1 MQGVNEMLI
10 VRIGTKE
17 GDLANIIV
25 KSITLEKLQDLVGG
39 YIEPSTPVQLRERG
53 IELLANEEGLLQ
65 GLNLNDN
72 LYPFFIV
79 GQVVAVG
86 VSEDDFVGLNAEQQK
101 YLSEWLG
108 ALKKEREE

>member
-1 MQGVNEMLI
+1 MII

-25 KSITLEKLQDLVGG
+25 KSITLEKLQELVGG
-39 YIEPSTPVQLRERG
+39 YIEPCAPVELRDRG

-65 GLNLNDN
+65 GLELNENLN
-72 LYPFFIV
+72 PFFIV

-86 VSEDDFVGLNAEQQK
+86 VAEDDFVGLNADQQK

-108 ALKKEREE
+108 GLRREREQ